1 MYGAHSYVPD
11 LHASYERAVVK
22 IYRKAAISLFTCETQ
37 EWPSLMQGCTLP
49 SVLFLRREEK
59 NQKKH
64 PPPLNLTFGRLLSR
78 LGRVQV
84 ELASPLAVPSVPPIW
99 GRLNRS
105 SCRSYIKVRSDHPLD
120 LWSLIWAKRVLRKVW
135 RDLFLAALRCFGG
148 LGECSKV

>member
-1 MYGAHSYVPD
+1 MCRLKPLIIRQIRKPFKTCVYGAHSNVPD

-84 ELASPLAVPSVPPIW
+84 ILASPLAVPSVPPIW
-99 GRLNRS
+99 EGLTAPPVALTLR
-105 SCRSYIKVRSDHPLD
+105 YAQTIKG
-120 LWSLIWAKRVLRKVW
+120 
-135 RDLFLAALRCFGG
+135 LA
-148 LGECSKV
+148 